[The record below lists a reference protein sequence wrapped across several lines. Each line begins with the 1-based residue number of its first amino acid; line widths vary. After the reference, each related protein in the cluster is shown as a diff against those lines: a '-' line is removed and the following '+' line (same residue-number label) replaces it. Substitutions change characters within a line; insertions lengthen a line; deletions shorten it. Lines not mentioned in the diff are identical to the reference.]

1 MDYKTGNKTT
11 DRVAELNITGNV
23 IPPVWFRTVVNDK
36 GKPNL
41 LAIMILSEVVYW
53 YRPVEVR
60 DEQTGQFIGYRKK
73 FKQDTLQKSY
83 KDLAEY
89 YQVTKRQVTD
99 AVVALEKIGVIKREF
114 RTIEQNGIRYN
125 NVLFIH
131 LDPDVLKSITY
142 PAASE
147 ESEQKQPPKVDN
159 VDNSAIQP
167 PLSRKIGTGSHEKK
181 GEPIPEFRETNTEI
195 TKETTKDIS
204 PSVCLKGEPTRETD
218 KTDPQTDVEDAF
230 KKQIGYEALS
240 VDYSTQ
246 PEALNILDLMVDLV
260 GWIHRSNKPNIFVF
274 GEKMSRNVACGI
286 LHRMDMFQAKTVV
299 KNFLETKTEIRNL
312 RSYMIAAMVNTVR
325 TWSVKSHNEVKAKE
339 AAWYETV

>member
-83 KDLAEY
+83 KNLAEY

-114 RTIEQNGIRYN
+114 RTIEQNGMRYN

-142 PAASE
+142 PATDE
-147 ESEQKQPPKVDN
+147 EIEQKQQKNVDN
-159 VDNSAIQP
+159 VYNSTSTP
-167 PLSRKIGTGSHEKK
+167 PLSRKNGTGSHEKK

-204 PSVCLKGEPTRETD
+204 PSVCLKGELTRETD
-218 KTDPQTDVEDAF
+218 KTDSQTDVEDAF

-240 VDYSTQ
+240 VDYGTQ

-286 LHRMDMFQAKTVV
+286 LHRMDMFQAQTVI
-299 KNFLETKTEIRNL
+299 KNFLETKTEVRNL

-325 TWSVKSHNEVKAKE
+325 TWSVKSQNEVKAKE